1 MLSVATER
9 RSAQAVPALHTSL
22 GFMAFDLGTI
32 EGHDGADLLWQRIWL
47 RLICAGSLSFSKI
60 DCISRYRALGY
71 KTVPIAADDRHKADL
86 GFDIA
91 AYLYFRSDCGSYQ
104 WPATA
109 DTWNRRNLNP
119 RGPYLDAPP
128 TPDTRSPLDQRDR
141 RNNWPQ

>member
-22 GFMAFDLGTI
+22 GCMTFDLDTI

-60 DCISRYRALGY
+60 DCISRRYRALGY
-71 KTVPIAADDRHKADL
+71 KTSVPIAADDRHKADIGHDL

-91 AYLYFRSDCGSYQ
+91 YRGLRL
-104 WPATA
+104 TA
-109 DTWNRRNLNP
+109 RLTL
-119 RGPYLDAPP
+119 GFLF
-128 TPDTRSPLDQRDR
+128 
-141 RNNWPQ
+141 

>member
-22 GFMAFDLGTI
+22 GFMAFDLDTI

-86 GFDIA
+86 GFDIVA
-91 AYLYFRSDCGSYQ
+91 WGFFRSDCGSYQ

-109 DTWNRRNLNP
+109 DTW
-119 RGPYLDAPP
+119 
-128 TPDTRSPLDQRDR
+128 S
-141 RNNWPQ
+141 

>member
-86 GFDIA
+86 GFDIVA
-91 AYLYFRSDCGSYQ
+91 WGYLGFFSF
-104 WPATA
+104 
-109 DTWNRRNLNP
+109 
-119 RGPYLDAPP
+119 
-128 TPDTRSPLDQRDR
+128 
-141 RNNWPQ
+141 